1 MTSSNG
7 TNESGT
13 AIIGSAKNFWRY
25 NSGIGYDLT
34 HPETPE
40 SDKISPSVTIE
51 TTASPITVDP
61 EKTALVVIDMQN
73 CEYLCDPLQCSNL
86 IVICKTRLIPVPKS
100 S

>member
-1 MTSSNG
+1 MTSTNG
-7 TNESGT
+7 TNGSGT
-13 AIIGSAKNFWRY
+13 AVIGSAKNFWLY
-25 NSGIGYDLT
+25 NSGTGYDLT

-51 TTASPITVDP
+51 TTTSPITVDP

-73 CEYLCDPLQCSNL
+73 CEYTSGPLQDSRL
-86 IVICKTRLIPVPKS
+86 PVDYSTRLILLPKS